1 MQICIRNFIFFTS
14 QWLKITPKS
23 LILKT
28 LNFRAKNQIGKKSIL
43 ARKFKFFNEYFW
55 HKNSNETFLGRFSN
69 TVFLWEK
76 MGKLIP
82 IFFLLNFL
90 LGKTWFSN
98 FLAHEILFGF
108 QISSGGFDIFSGR
121 TLLNWQ
127 ARFFD
132 HFFIPRAHEFS
143 NGIRSVGKVRIK
155 GVWKKN
161 HPMDHNFK
169 PKIEI
174 PIFITYFHKRKKQ
187 DRHHSV

>member
-1 MQICIRNFIFFTS
+1 MKDVKWENWSGFLAAKVFARLAKVLIFQFS
-14 QWLKITPKS
+14 YPRKS
-23 LILKT
+23 M
-28 LNFRAKNQIGKKSIL
+28 
-43 ARKFKFFNEYFW
+43 E
-55 HKNSNETFLGRFSN
+55 
-69 TVFLWEK
+69 
-76 MGKLIP
+76 
-82 IFFLLNFL
+82 FFLVFKLV
-90 LGKTWFSN
+90 T
-98 FLAHEILFGF
+98 ER
-108 QISSGGFDIFSGR
+108 GFDIFSGR

-187 DRHHSV
+187 DRHHSVSKSKKSLLISKMVFEFSRRKWQKLQWKK

>member
-1 MQICIRNFIFFTS
+1 MREDGKIDPNF
-14 QWLKITPKS
+14 
-23 LILKT
+23 
-28 LNFRAKNQIGKKSIL
+28 
-43 ARKFKFFNEYFW
+43 
-55 HKNSNETFLGRFSN
+55 
-69 TVFLWEK
+69 
-76 MGKLIP
+76 
-82 IFFLLNFL
+82 FFLLNFL

-187 DRHHSV
+187 DRHHSVSKSKKKSPNIKNGFWIFTPKMTKTAMEKTMEFWHEH

>member
-1 MQICIRNFIFFTS
+1 M
-14 QWLKITPKS
+14 
-23 LILKT
+23 
-28 LNFRAKNQIGKKSIL
+28 
-43 ARKFKFFNEYFW
+43 
-55 HKNSNETFLGRFSN
+55 
-69 TVFLWEK
+69 
-76 MGKLIP
+76 
-82 IFFLLNFL
+82 

-108 QISSGGFDIFSGR
+108 QISYGGFDIFSGR

-187 DRHHSV
+187 DRHHSVSKSQKISPPVKIFFANIWIFALKTVQIAIDTLEFFAQKLIKKN

>member
-1 MQICIRNFIFFTS
+1 MVENYSEKSHFENFEFSRQKLNWQKIIIGVKIQTFVRIF
-14 QWLKITPKS
+14 
-23 LILKT
+23 
-28 LNFRAKNQIGKKSIL
+28 L
-43 ARKFKFFNEYFW
+43 ARKFKWDIFW
-55 HKNSNETFLGRFSN
+55 WFSN

-108 QISSGGFDIFSGR
+108 QISYGGFDIFSGR

-155 GVWKKN
+155 GVWKKKS
-161 HPMDHNFK
+161 PDGPQFQA
-169 PKIEI
+169 
-174 PIFITYFHKRKKQ
+174 Q
-187 DRHHSV
+187 DRNSNLYHVFP